1 MFYYAT
7 VVGFCYYIDTAADAL
22 ALSTE
27 SCRCSH
33 SYAHRYSEVQN
44 TIAVAAHSYSIAF
57 LVFSSIR
64 CHLLYLSL
72 FPPTAR
78 TVYTDELLLHPVTEL
93 EKLLTFAGYKAN
105 REQLLSAVHTHL
117 PALQQHWSDQYIIQ
131 SLYNN
136 NTISG
141 SSTSST
147 SSINS
152 VHTNTINTILNKA
165 IIAVQKEMK
174 ETLNL
179 TKWPCRSFRDLY
191 TEKPREPLH
200 LPLSIGNLIADCKGS
215 YVKCSIRYDIEEY
228 KRTQQH

>member
-1 MFYYAT
+1 MQY
-7 VVGFCYYIDTAADAL
+7 
-22 ALSTE
+22 
-27 SCRCSH
+27 
-33 SYAHRYSEVQN
+33 
-44 TIAVAAHSYSIAF
+44 TIAVAAYSYSIAF

-72 FPPTAR
+72 FSSVVY

-105 REQLLSAVHTHL
+105 RVQLLSAVHTHL

-141 SSTSST
+141 SSTSS
-147 SSINS
+147 INS

-174 ETLNL
+174 ETSNL

-200 LPLSIGNLIADCKGS
+200 LPLSIENLIADCKGS